1 MTHRSI
7 PLISDQVDHAEV
19 AIIVRELRGVLANGI
34 PGDVV
39 ELGCYIGTTS
49 LFIQA
54 LLDETAPDKAFHVY
68 DSFAGLPPKKP
79 QDESPAGSQFKA
91 GELRATKAAFVRNF
105 TRLRV
110 PLPVVHQA
118 WFQDLTPED
127 MPSRISFAFLDGDFY
142 ESITHS
148 LRVITP
154 HLSKGACIVI
164 DDYQSEALPGAAKAA
179 DEWLASRPNVR
190 LRIEHSLAIIHIP

>member
-1 MTHRSI
+1 MTHR
-7 PLISDQVDHAEV
+7 PLPLVSNQVDHTEV
-19 AIIVRELRGVLANGI
+19 TIIIRELRKVIDRKI
-34 PGDVV
+34 PGDIV

-54 LLDETAPDKAFHVY
+54 LLDEVASAKAFHVY
-68 DSFAGLPPKKP
+68 DSFAGLPSKTP

-91 GELRATKAAFVRNF
+91 GELRATKAAFIRNF
-105 TRLRV
+105 TRLHL
-110 PLPVVHQA
+110 PLPIIHQA
-118 WFQDLTPED
+118 WFQNLQPNDI
-127 MPSRISFAFLDGDFY
+127 PSPVCFAFLDGDFY
-142 ESITHS
+142 ESIAHS

-179 DEWLASRPNVR
+179 DEWLASHPDAR
-190 LRIEHSLAIIHIP
+190 LRVEHSLAIIHLP